1 VTVVAAALVLALAG
15 SAVAYRVGRSS
26 NDRQVTA
33 VTRVTD
39 GTTEVQVPFGL
50 VGKPFSDAQRTLTK
64 LGFEIGA
71 TYEFSPQVAKDSVI
85 EVSPNEGSFRERG
98 GRVSV
103 TVSKGRGDPV
113 KVPAGLV
120 GATYDQARKALIDAD
135 FAVNPSKSFS
145 CDAVPAGKVESVN
158 PPEGSE
164 QQRGAT
170 VNVYV
175 C

>member
-1 VTVVAAALVLALAG
+1 VTVVAVALVLALVG
-15 SAVAYRVGRSS
+15 IAVAYRAGRSS
-26 NDRQVTA
+26 SGGQVTA

-50 VGKPFSDAQRTLTK
+50 VGKPFGDAQKTLGK

-71 TYEFSPQVAKDSVI
+71 SYEFSSQVAKDAVI
-85 EVSPNEGSFRERG
+85 EVSPAEGSFRERG

-113 KVPAGLV
+113 KVPSGLV
-120 GATYDQARKALIDAD
+120 GATYDQARKALIEAD
-135 FAVNPSKSFS
+135 FAVSPSTAFS
-145 CDAVPAGKVESVN
+145 CDNIPAGKVESVN